1 MNNISYKEKLKHITT
16 IILDFDGVLT
26 DGTVFLLP
34 PKEFVRTMHVRDS
47 FAIEYAV
54 KNGLN
59 IAVITGGNNEV
70 VVERMKYLG
79 VNDVFLRA
87 SKNKLEIYEHYKKD
101 KNLKNEEILYMGD
114 DIPDCEPL
122 KVAGLAACPNDAA
135 DEIKKLCE
143 YISPYNG
150 GQGCVRDVITQI
162 LKLKGKWPF

>member
-1 MNNISYKEKLKHITT
+1 MNNLSYKEKFRHITT
-16 IILDFDGVLT
+16 VVLDFDGVLT

-54 KNGLN
+54 KQGLN

-70 VVERMKYLG
+70 VIERMKYLG
-79 VNDVFLRA
+79 VTDVFIRA
-87 SKNKLEIYEHYKKD
+87 SKNKLEIYEQYKKD
-101 KNLKNEEILYMGD
+101 KGLKDQEILYMGD
-114 DIPDCEPL
+114 DIPDYLPMQ
-122 KVAGLAACPNDAA
+122 KAGLPCCPNDATQ
-135 DEIKKLCE
+135 EIKKLSE

-162 LKLKGKWPF
+162 LKLKGKWEF

>member
-87 SKNKLEIYEHYKKD
+87 SKNKLEIYEQYKKD

-114 DIPDCEPL
+114 DIPDYEPL
-122 KVAGLAACPNDAA
+122 KVAGLAVCPNDAA

-162 LKLKGKWPF
+162 LKLKGKWDF